1 MKSFKQFMSEAE
13 GDFGSPAPKP
23 KVKCYKVIKYAMA
36 PGGKA
41 CAKRS
46 SSSAGGDGA

>member
-1 MKSFKQFMSEAE
+1 MKTFKEFLEMV
-13 GDFGSPAPKP
+13 GDFGSSPKKP
-23 KVKCYKVIKYAMA
+23 KVKCYKTIKYAMA

-46 SSSAGGDGA
+46 SSSSGGD

>member
-1 MKSFKQFMSEAE
+1 MKTFQQFIEKVHYLT
-13 GDFGSPAPKP
+13 SPSGTKA
-23 KVKCYKVIKYAMA
+23 KCYKVIPYAMA

-46 SSSAGGDGA
+46 SSSSGGDEE

>member
-1 MKSFKQFMSEAE
+1 MEKV
-13 GDFGSPAPKP
+13 GDFGNPPQKT
-23 KVKCYKVIKYAMA
+23 KEKCYKTIKYAMA

-46 SSSAGGDGA
+46 SSSAAGD

>member
-1 MKSFKQFMSEAE
+1 MKTFKLFLEMVD
-13 GDFGSPAPKP
+13 DFGSSSKKP
-23 KVKCYKVIKYAMA
+23 KEKCYKTIKYAMA

-46 SSSAGGDGA
+46 SSSAAGD

>member
-1 MKSFKQFMSEAE
+1 MKTFQQFMEKV
-13 GDFGSPAPKP
+13 GDFGNPPQKT
-23 KVKCYKVIKYAMA
+23 KVKCYKTIPYAMA

-46 SSSAGGDGA
+46 SSSAGNGD

>member
-1 MKSFKQFMSEAE
+1 MSEMK
-13 GDFGSPAPKP
+13 GDYGTESSKP
-23 KVKCYKVIKYAMA
+23 KVKCYKTIKYAMA

-46 SSSAGGDGA
+46 SSSAGGD

>member
-1 MKSFKQFMSEAE
+1 MKTFRQFITEATKKY
-13 GDFGSPAPKP
+13 P
-23 KVKCYKVIKYAMA
+23 CKVIPYKMA

-46 SSSAGGDGA
+46 SSSAGGD

>member
-1 MKSFKQFMSEAE
+1 MEKV
-13 GDFGSPAPKP
+13 GDFGDPPQKT
-23 KVKCYKVIKYAMA
+23 KVKCYKVIPYAMA

-46 SSSAGGDGA
+46 SSSAGGDEE

>member
-1 MKSFKQFMSEAE
+1 MKTFEQFFE
-13 GDFGSPAPKP
+13 
-23 KVKCYKVIKYAMA
+23 KVQYINFFSGQKAKCYKVIPYAMA

-46 SSSAGGDGA
+46 SSSSGGDE

>member
-1 MKSFKQFMSEAE
+1 MKTFREFLEMA
-13 GDFGSPAPKP
+13 GDFGSPPKKQ
-23 KVKCYKVIKYAMA
+23 KVKCYKTIKYAMA

-46 SSSAGGDGA
+46 SASGSGD

>member
-1 MKSFKQFMSEAE
+1 MITFQQFTEKL
-13 GDFGSPAPKP
+13 GDFGSQPKKK
-23 KVKCYKVIKYAMA
+23 KVKCYKTIPYAMA

-46 SSSAGGDGA
+46 SSSAGGD